1 MKFKISDNVLKRCD
15 RNMLTQY
22 TRNEAY
28 AEFSFSHEWKELEP
42 KTAQFRNGDDSYDV
56 LINDG
61 KCTIPW
67 EVLTERGTLEVTVLG
82 GDLKTT
88 NTVRINIVGN
98 GLIGGLVPTKAS
110 PSVYSYLVGLYENL
124 KASVEKI
131 LSGCFSD
138 VDITAKNLNVSKKA
152 TIPEIVSDFATS
164 TYTSVKNKLK
174 FGSSGFDLSVESKKD
189 NGTTYKHQI
198 KTSNSKMQIN
208 AADLE
213 VNSDKNERHN
223 VEGNFQIRASND
235 IEIEQ
240 DGAYAFKVSSGR
252 TRISAPNNGSN
263 YIEADQSNVN
273 VFADNDIALNANNIR
288 SEVDDTYEVINGSS
302 SGTGII
308 RLINQN
314 EPENRSVKLYLGSD
328 YLTIGVD
335 DQNYST
341 SEIVSG
347 LKITKDAVKIISNDD
362 TNGTPIMDKVTDNV
376 NTALENASKS
386 SIDSVYNALALNH
399 GGIKAVYNCGLGS
412 GDSASEDIK
421 AIVCRDNSVIIYG
434 DGDMFGREDELYS
447 NEDISLLNGV
457 YIAEGVTNI
466 SERYFSGF
474 TNLSK
479 IVLPNTVSSIE
490 QYAFYNCKN
499 LEGIYIPKKVVSI
512 ENYTFYNCSALRSA
526 VLPESLQ
533 SIGSSAFYRCSALED
548 INIPETVTSIGINA
562 FNGCSSLTAITIPDS
577 VISIGK
583 NAFSSCDKLTTINI
597 VGDTD
602 SIPGSPWGAVNAEIV
617 WNYGK

>member
-22 TRNEAY
+22 TRNEAF

-42 KTAQFRNGDDSYDV
+42 KTAQFRNGDDSYDA

-61 KCTIPW
+61 RCTIPW

-110 PSVYSYLVGLYENL
+110 PSVYSYLVDLYEAIS
-124 KASVEKI
+124 KKVDKI
-131 LSGCFSD
+131 LKGDFSD
-138 VDITAKNLNVSKKA
+138 NDLKVDSQIDFSSEGLDIKSKDDGTILQMGERTGIRLMNSINGAKDAIKIGFAKSKDHYDDDNFEG
-152 TIPEIVSDFATS
+152 IYYHD
-164 TYTSVKNKLK
+164 NKFMVGNDLANEGK
-174 FGSSGFDLSVESKKD
+174 TLISLSNESGSQ
-189 NGTTYKHQI
+189 N
-198 KTSNSKMQIN
+198 
-208 AADLE
+208 
-213 VNSDKNERHN
+213 
-223 VEGNFQIRASND
+223 QIR
-235 IEIEQ
+235 
-240 DGAYAFKVSSGR
+240 G
-252 TRISAPNNGSN
+252 
-263 YIEADQSNVN
+263 
-273 VFADNDIALNANNIR
+273 
-288 SEVDDTYEVINGSS
+288 
-302 SGTGII
+302 
-308 RLINQN
+308 N
-314 EPENRSVKLYLGSD
+314 ETL
-328 YLTIGVD
+328 
-335 DQNYST
+335 
-341 SEIVSG
+341 
-347 LKITKDAVKIISNDD
+347 KIISDD
-362 TNGTPIMDKVTDNV
+362 GQISFATDDAGINYTAATWTENFRQLDVFTTKGVKMETANNSYWYVNAEKKAQYGNSLNKLEFRTDGVAKFSNTVNATDYQIGGTPIMDKVEDKV
-376 NTALENASKS
+376 EDKLNTALENASKS
-386 SIDSVYNALALNH
+386 GIDSVYNALALNH
-399 GGIKAVYNCGLGS
+399 GGIKAVYNCGLGN
-412 GDSASEDIK
+412 GDSAGEDIK

-434 DGDMFGREDELYS
+434 DGDMFGKEDELYS

-490 QYAFYNCKN
+490 QYAFYNCKS
-499 LEGIYIPKKVVSI
+499 LEEIYIPKKVVSI
-512 ENYTFYNCSALRSA
+512 ENYTFYNCSALRGV
-526 VLPESLQ
+526 VLAESLQ

-562 FNGCSSLTAITIPDS
+562 FNGCSSLTAITIPES

-602 SIPGSPWGAVNAEIV
+602 SIAGSPWGAVNAEIV